1 MGNRTVQFEALV
13 GAHADG
19 LYRFAY
25 WLCRDRA
32 RAEDLVQDTFLRAW
46 RGLAGLRDAAA
57 AKTWLYTILRREYA
71 RGYERYRPEMVD
83 VDPDHI
89 PATAPA
95 DVECW
100 HLRRVL
106 HRLDSDYREPLLL
119 QVLGG
124 FSTAEIAQIMNLSA
138 AAVMTRLF
146 RARQQLRHALS
157 DPLPLTRSEHA
168 P

>member
-1 MGNRTVQFEALV
+1 MGNRTIQFEALV

-46 RGLAGLRDAAA
+46 RGLAGLREAAA

-71 RGYERYRPEMVD
+71 RGYERYRPVMAD
-83 VDPDHI
+83 MDPDDI
-89 PATAPA
+89 PARTAA

-100 HLRRVL
+100 QLRRAL
-106 HRLDSDYREPLLL
+106 HRLDPDYREPLLL

-124 FSTAEIAQIMNLSA
+124 FSTEEIAQLTNLSA

-157 DPLPLTRSEHA
+157 DA
-168 P
+168 PTLAKNERAP